1 MSRAHRRWKEI
12 IKECR
17 RNDLVYL
24 YGGLAIDGSFG
35 ASLADYRRLRRLRQ
49 KHLRRWEHI
58 EREKE
63 RFFKEFRSRPYK
75 IPLYQELE
83 EEDRENHNV

>member
-1 MSRAHRRWKEI
+1 MSKAYRKWKEA

-35 ASLADYRRLRRLRQ
+35 SSLADYRRLRRLRQ
-49 KHLRRWEHI
+49 KRLRRSKYM
-58 EREKE
+58 ERERE
-63 RFFKEFRSRPYK
+63 RFFKEFRSQPYK

-83 EEDRENHNV
+83 EEDQEGNSV